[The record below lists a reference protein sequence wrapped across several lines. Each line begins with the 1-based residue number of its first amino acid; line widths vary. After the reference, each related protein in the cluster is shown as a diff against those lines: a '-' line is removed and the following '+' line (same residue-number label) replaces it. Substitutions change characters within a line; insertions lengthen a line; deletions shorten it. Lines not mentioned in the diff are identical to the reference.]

1 MADNTVNISAQND
14 TVTVETDA
22 LANKVSVTNSDTTVN
37 VTAPNDTVTIDKATG
52 ANTVTINSQSD
63 ITKLLSIT
71 EQNDTV
77 TVTEPAQSKIVT
89 VTTPGPPG
97 PPIASVTETDSAV
110 TFNRDIKLNAGE
122 HINLVEDQRIYF
134 EADLE
139 TWIESHVS
147 DAFRVVAGGNQMM
160 IWDYDTGNRAVFG
173 NGTKVYIGANN
184 NALPSKELE
193 VDGDMLIGD
202 YIKHMGDEDTYIR
215 FQANNLNL
223 VSGGNS
229 FIKCDKST
237 NKIQLNNGNADLD
250 VQIMGD
256 DGSQILHTDAGTNR
270 VGILETSPSYTL
282 DVDGDI
288 RVTGGLV
295 VDSNYNNSS
304 IHATNILLTNAVK
317 YTDSGGD
324 ARYAIQ
330 FDSDVVALSNRTS
343 NGVVQ
348 IRANTSTAGSG
359 GETTVA
365 QFEDDSIE
373 FNTNTTVKGNLDI
386 ADTIYHTGDSNTKI
400 RFPEVD
406 TISFHTSGNERLRI
420 SPAGHITGS
429 GNLKIDGSVV
439 DFSNLPTSD
448 PGVAGRLWN
457 DSNTLKISAG

>member
-1 MADNTVNISAQND
+1 MAGTTVNINAQKSELL
-14 TVTVETDA
+14 VSLGRDA
-22 LANKVSVTNSDTTVN
+22 STNSVNVTDSNTSVN
-37 VTAPNDTVTIDKATG
+37 VTAPNDIVTIDGTTI

-97 PPIASVTETDSAV
+97 PPIASVSETDSAV

-122 HINLVEDQRIYF
+122 HINLIEDQRIYF

-173 NGTKVYIGANN
+173 NGTKVYIGADN

-237 NKIQLNNGNADLD
+237 NKIQINNGNADLD
-250 VQIMGD
+250 MQVMAD
-256 DGSQILHTDAGTNR
+256 DGNVILHTDAGNNR
-270 VGILETSPSYTL
+270 VGINTTSPTTPL
-282 DVDGDI
+282 EVDGE
-288 RVTGGLV
+288 VKST
-295 VDSNYNNSS
+295 
-304 IHATNILLTNAVK
+304 TILLENAVK
-317 YTDSGGD
+317 YTDAGGD
-324 ARYAIQ
+324 NRYALQ

-365 QFEDDSIE
+365 QFEDDRMVCSAA
-373 FNTNTTVKGNLDI
+373 N
-386 ADTIYHTGDSNTKI
+386 
-400 RFPEVD
+400 
-406 TISFHTSGNERLRI
+406 
-420 SPAGHITGS
+420 
-429 GNLKIDGSVV
+429 ID
-439 DFSNLPTSD
+439 FTNLPTSD

-457 DSNTLKISAG
+457 DSNTVKVSAG